1 MPAAFIHAAER
12 RLTRHLRESGA
23 VNANSAQ
30 ALPDLRGVQRRRLP
44 HLVKKGVVGDVGGR
58 YFLDED
64 AWDAYRQRQRLI
76 AVGGI
81 MAVLLVMAM
90 VVLLTRSGG

>member
-1 MPAAFIHAAER
+1 MPAAFVLAAER
-12 RLTRHLRESGA
+12 RLARHLREAGA
-23 VNANSAQ
+23 LNEASAH
-30 ALPDLRGVQRRRLP
+30 ALPDLHGVQRRRLP

-64 AWDAYRQRQRLI
+64 AWDAYRHRQRLI
-76 AVGGI
+76 AVGGM

-90 VVLLTRSGG
+90 VVWFSRSGS